1 MPWKLFFGLLYGP
14 NLQVAAHKLPVHPS
28 WNFFFP
34 SLIIGLEYDQP
45 YTSSN
50 SRRTIGVEFSRKRIN
65 EAVDDNDFT
74 NILVVGRIIG
84 PKMPDFGSQKFDKKF
99 FSYSWVYLF

>member
-1 MPWKLFFGLLYGP
+1 MEIIFWFIIWSKFASCSTQATSSSLLE
-14 NLQVAAHKLPVHPS
+14 
-28 WNFFFP
+28 FFFS
-34 SLIIGLEYDQP
+34 SLIIGLEYDQL